1 MSGVHLETKKIGD
14 IQNDPKHVEK
24 QKKSRKKIPERG
36 EASPYA
42 APVEA
47 NRASLSGS
55 EYKRKKI
62 A

>member
-24 QKKSRKKIPERG
+24 QKKREKKIPER

-47 NRASLSGS
+47 IFENYVKILSFEKS
-55 EYKRKKI
+55 KC
-62 A
+62 